1 MAEIRGLLQWG
12 RASQAAANQL
22 LTSSRRRASR
32 AQELVGTLG
41 YLPPWNP
48 GNHFTFAKSSANVTR
63 NRSAEVAFLCM
74 SIFTSFLEPE
84 VLESFGSAAIELRG
98 HTVVAEPRREVAL
111 GDPDRGLVAG

>member
-1 MAEIRGLLQWG
+1 VGPREPSRGE
-12 RASQAAANQL
+12 SAADELEAPRVPSAR
-22 LTSSRRRASR
+22 TRRNAR
-32 AQELVGTLG
+32 
-41 YLPPWNP
+41 YLPAWNP

-84 VLESFGSAAIELRG
+84 VLESFGSAAVELRG